1 MFDPVGIGASV
12 FRKDTVKCRVPYYTL
27 RPRKKHLCIL
37 VAGLLNTFQASVI
50 KGNSGELAALAGSLE
65 VSLCHYFS
73 FSLFDTSFIGALYIS
88 RWKLKAWTAS
98 VQDSKI
104 LSRSYAISPR
114 ERVGS
119 NIIVILMYIS
129 LIERQIKGC
138 TVVLTGPT
146 DYISDGTTVVSL
158 HNGHELMGRI
168 TGSGCIVGSAVA
180 TYCAAAA
187 ARAPGGIEE
196 DEGKLVRG
204 NMLVAAVAGW
214 VVPFLFFFLCFLR

>member
-1 MFDPVGIGASV
+1 M
-12 FRKDTVKCRVPYYTL
+12 
-27 RPRKKHLCIL
+27 
-37 VAGLLNTFQASVI
+37 I
-50 KGNSGELAALAGSLE
+50 KANAGELAALAGSLE
-65 VSLCHYFS
+65 VSLYHYFFFLPS
-73 FSLFDTSFIGALYIS
+73 TPYSRFYIIS

-104 LSRSYAISPR
+104 LSRSYEISPR
-114 ERVGS
+114 ERVGL
-119 NIIVILMYIS
+119 NIIVIPTLIS

-138 TVVLTGPT
+138 TIVLTGPT

-158 HNGHELMGRI
+158 HNGHKLMGRI

-196 DEGKLVRG
+196 DEGKLCRG
-204 NMLVAAVAGW
+204 NMLVAAVAGR
-214 VVPFLFFFLCFLR
+214 VVPNILFVPMLIWFVQSPGSDDSW